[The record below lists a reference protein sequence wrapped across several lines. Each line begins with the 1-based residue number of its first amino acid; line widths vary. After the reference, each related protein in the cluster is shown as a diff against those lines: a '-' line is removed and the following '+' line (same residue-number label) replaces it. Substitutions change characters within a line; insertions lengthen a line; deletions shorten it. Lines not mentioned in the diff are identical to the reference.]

1 MRKTIFQQL
10 SDSSLRPLPF
20 AVIVAVLSIIFG
32 YSLGAL
38 FVNLQYITDFYILG
52 ESEIDVVFGTFILGG
67 ILGAFLGSGLC
78 AGAGRRITLIGS
90 AALGAGS
97 SLATVFSPSFSV
109 YLCSLLVMGVAF
121 SLYTLSSLIYI
132 CEITLPSNRGFCACL
147 LPVAFLLGVEIGIF
161 TPDLRPSGEGF
172 PLYLLLVMIHILAL
186 VIAILKLPESPR
198 WLALSGYYDAA
209 LSVLFSLRN
218 DMGIAARELA
228 GVNECCRGEEKG
240 SELFLQNT
248 NFRKIVWL
256 LLSLVLFIQLSG
268 IVILPYTF
276 SDLMIKTS
284 YSKDFYM
291 FSYSYDLLKASL
303 TVALFGAVTAM
314 FTVDR
319 CGRRI
324 PMIISAAVCAITLFG
339 LCLISFSKIEIV
351 SMAIISILIVMFIY
365 SASVFLCCFMA
376 VLVCEVI
383 PLRGREFG
391 IAMVL
396 LVNYVTILL
405 CLQLFLSVI
414 LTLDFKGLFFIEFIA
429 AAVLCNITYNFVP
442 NTNDSSIENIENR
455 LFAGRDLVNLGKGVK
470 H

>member
-1 MRKTIFQQL
+1 M
-10 SDSSLRPLPF
+10 
-20 AVIVAVLSIIFG
+20 
-32 YSLGAL
+32 
-38 FVNLQYITDFYILG
+38 
-52 ESEIDVVFGTFILGG
+52 
-67 ILGAFLGSGLC
+67 GL
-78 AGAGRRITLIGS
+78 
-90 AALGAGS
+90 
-97 SLATVFSPSFSV
+97 
-109 YLCSLLVMGVAF
+109 AF

-186 VIAILKLPESPR
+186 VLAILKLPESPR

-303 TVALFGAVTAM
+303 TVALFGAV
-314 FTVDR
+314 
-319 CGRRI
+319 
-324 PMIISAAVCAITLFG
+324 G
-339 LCLISFSKIEIV
+339 LS
-351 SMAIISILIVMFIY
+351 
-365 SASVFLCCFMA
+365 
-376 VLVCEVI
+376 
-383 PLRGREFG
+383 
-391 IAMVL
+391 
-396 LVNYVTILL
+396 
-405 CLQLFLSVI
+405 
-414 LTLDFKGLFFIEFIA
+414 
-429 AAVLCNITYNFVP
+429 
-442 NTNDSSIENIENR
+442 
-455 LFAGRDLVNLGKGVK
+455 
-470 H
+470 